1 MLKKIYLGLLLLG
14 SQINTMMNAAHL
26 DKNDINSIFNNLI
39 HICIQKDIES
49 AKALLDNDEVK
60 RKVWYAL
67 IDPSRPVHS
76 IIGNLKHA
84 QFLINIGVLD
94 INIRD
99 TFGKSLIRHAC
110 TFKQAAIV
118 KFLINNKADVNEI
131 ESGYH
136 WNDNGSSLLHT
147 QCTPECNG
155 EGLSIIKILINSGL
169 NPNIQDDE
177 GNTTLMLAVKYNNKH
192 AINFLLSLPE
202 INIKLK
208 NKDGFDAEALA
219 YDFEI
224 INIFENYHK

>member
-1 MLKKIYLGLLLLG
+1 MLKKIYLGLLLIG

-26 DKNDINSIFNNLI
+26 DKNDINNIVNNLI

-60 RKVWYAL
+60 RKVWYAF
-67 IDPSRPVHS
+67 IDPSRPIHS

-94 INIRD
+94 INMKEC
-99 TFGKSLIRHAC
+99 GQSLIRRAC
-110 TFKQAAIV
+110 NQNQAVVV

-131 ESGYH
+131 ESDYS
-136 WNDNGSSLLHT
+136 WISNGSSLLHT
-147 QCTPECNG
+147 QCTPGCNG

-169 NPNIQDDE
+169 NPNIQDNE

-192 AINFLLSLPE
+192 AINFLLSLPN